1 MPTIVSHGV
10 DFESSAMAGH
20 RILIL
25 GGTTEARG
33 LAEKLASRG
42 DIAATISLAGRTLD
56 PKPLPLP
63 TRIGGFGGVEGLVD
77 YLAQENI
84 GLLIDATHPFANRI
98 SANAA
103 TAAERAGCAIFAL
116 RRPAWE
122 AMAGDR
128 WTRVADIDSA
138 VAALGTIPR
147 RVFLAI
153 GRQEAARFS
162 AATWNSYL
170 VRSVDPVDPP
180 LGVADCRYI
189 LSGGPFTVE
198 DERHLLV
205 ENRIDVVVSKNSGGA
220 ATHGKIAAAR
230 DLGLDV
236 VMIERQEPPGIAAVG
251 TVEAALA
258 LIDQTLPPAWKRGV

>member
-1 MPTIVSHGV
+1 
-10 DFESSAMAGH
+10 MAKH

-25 GGTTEARG
+25 GGTTEARL
-33 LAEKLASRG
+33 LAERLAGRE

-77 YLAQENI
+77 YLAKESI
-84 GLLIDATHPFANRI
+84 ALLVDATHPFANQI

-103 TAAERAGCAIFAL
+103 EAAGRAHCPIFAL

-122 AMAGDR
+122 AVPGDR
-128 WTRVADIDSA
+128 WTRVSDIDA
-138 VAALGTIPR
+138 AIAALGVPPR

-162 AATWNSYL
+162 AAAQHSYL

-180 LGVADCRYI
+180 LNVPNCRYI
-189 LSGGPFTVE
+189 LSSGPFAAE
-198 DERHLLV
+198 DEKRLFA
-205 ENRIDVVVSKNSGGA
+205 ENRIDVVVSKNSGGG
-220 ATHGKIAAAR
+220 ATYGKIVAAR
-230 DLGLDV
+230 ELGIEV
-236 VMIERQEPPGIAAVG
+236 VMIERREPPGVRAVG
-251 TVEAALA
+251 TVEVALA
-258 LIDQTLPPAWKRGV
+258 LIDQALPPA